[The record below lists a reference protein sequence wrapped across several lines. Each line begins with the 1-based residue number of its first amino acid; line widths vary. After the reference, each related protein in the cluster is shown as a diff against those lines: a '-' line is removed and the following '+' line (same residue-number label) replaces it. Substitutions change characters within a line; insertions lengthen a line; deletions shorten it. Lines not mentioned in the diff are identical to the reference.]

1 MPGAARAVGQD
12 RGVDRAAL
20 LSLLADRVEATRALL
35 VGVDGADGAGK
46 TVLADELADVLR
58 GGGRQVV
65 RVSLDAFHHPR
76 AVRYRRGR
84 SSPEGFFLD
93 SYDLDRFLA
102 DVVVGARERRAVRPA
117 AFDHRTDAPVAAAP
131 VPLGPEAV
139 VLVDG
144 LFLHRDE
151 LAGEW
156 DLSVYLDAGSA
167 VRFARMAAR
176 DGSPPDPADPANRRY
191 LEGQRLYRR
200 TCDPRARADVLVD
213 HEDPARPVVLRSSGG
228 TRPRPAA
235 APVPAHAELAAE
247 LERERPRL
255 VGLAYRMLG
264 SRHDAQDVVQ
274 DAWLRLSR
282 ADRSAIADLPAW
294 LTTVTSRL
302 CLDRLRAV
310 RAERE
315 RYVGPWLPEPLVTG
329 VADGAPGPAE
339 RVETDESVRMALLV
353 VLEQLTPEQRVA
365 FVLHDVFAVPFDEVA
380 HALGTTPANA
390 RQLASRARRTVRA
403 GAPEPAVPLAQQRTV
418 VEAFVR
424 AALEGDLPGLVAV
437 LAPDVV
443 LRSDGGGLVHA
454 ALRPVLGAE
463 HVARFVLGIRDRAGD
478 GEVRVVPV
486 LVNGEVGAV
495 LHLVAGPGTRTDA
508 GATVVVPRVGA
519 DGRIHGLDLVRNPA
533 KLTHLPG

>member
-1 MPGAARAVGQD
+1 MD
-12 RGVDRAAL
+12 RTAL
-20 LSLLADRVEATRALL
+20 LSLLADGVEDARALL

-46 TVLADELADVLR
+46 TVLADELAAVLR
-58 GGGRQVV
+58 ERGRPVV
-65 RVSLDAFHHPR
+65 RVSLDGFHQPR

-84 SSPEGFFLD
+84 SSPEGFVLD
-93 SYDLDRFLA
+93 SYDVERFVT
-102 DVVVGARERRAVRPA
+102 DVVEGARERRSVRPA
-117 AFDHRTDAPVAAAP
+117 AFDHRTDAHVTAAA
-131 VPLGPEAV
+131 VPLGPGAV

-144 LFLHRDE
+144 MFLHRDE
-151 LAGEW
+151 LAEVW
-156 DLSVYLDAGSA
+156 DLSVYLQARSA
-167 VRFARMAAR
+167 VRFARMAVR
-176 DGSPPDPADPANRRY
+176 DGSPADPGHPANARY

-200 TCDPRARADVLVD
+200 TCDPLARADVVVD
-213 HEDPARPVVLRSSGG
+213 HDDPAHPVVLRSGGG
-228 TRPRPAA
+228 TRRRARLVEQAGDGAAPAA
-235 APVPAHAELAAE
+235 LAAE

-264 SRHDAQDVVQ
+264 SRQDAEDAVQ
-274 DAWLRLSR
+274 DAWLRLAR

-310 RAERE
+310 RAERA
-315 RYVGPWLPEPLVTG
+315 RYVGPWLPEPLV
-329 VADGAPGPAE
+329 VRVPDGRPGPAE
-339 RVETDESVRMALLV
+339 RAETDESVRMALLV

-380 HALGTTPANA
+380 GVLGTTPGNA
-390 RQLASRARRTVRA
+390 RQLASRARQAVREA
-403 GAPEPAVPLAQQRTV
+403 APEPAVPVAEQRTV

-454 ALRPVLGAE
+454 ALRPVLGAD

-478 GEVRVVPV
+478 GEVRVVPA

-495 LHLVAGPGTRTDA
+495 LHLVAGAGTRTDA
-508 GATVVVPRVGA
+508 GTTVVVPRVGA
-519 DGRIHGLDLVRNPA
+519 DGRIQGLDLVRNPD
-533 KLTHLPG
+533 KLTRVPV